1 MRVKY
6 GRSRHKKKKRIFRGS
21 PRTGRR
27 FTRRLWRTVQEHV
40 RRARVYAFRDRKVR
54 KRDFRQLWI
63 MRLTA
68 AAEMRGLRYS
78 QLIHGLKLA
87 NIDLNRKMLSELAI
101 HNAEV
106 FDEITSVVKAA
117 LDKAAKA

>member
-6 GRSRHKKKKRIFRGS
+6 GKSRHKKKKRIFAEAK
-21 PRTGRR
+21 GRVGGL
-27 FTRRLWRTVQEHV
+27 RRLWRTVQEHV

-106 FDEITSVVKAA
+106 FDEITTVVKAA

>member
-6 GRSRHKKKKRIFRGS
+6 GKSRHKKKKRIFKEAA
-21 PRTGRR
+21 GRVGGL
-27 FTRRLWRTVQEHV
+27 RRLWRTVQEHV
-40 RRARVYAFRDRKVR
+40 RRARCYAFRDRKVR

-101 HNAEV
+101 HNPEV
-106 FDEITSVVKAA
+106 FDEVANTVKGA
-117 LDKAAKA
+117 LEKAAKA

>member
-6 GRSRHKKKKRIFRGS
+6 GKSRHKKKKRIFKEAQ
-21 PRTGRR
+21 GRVGGL
-27 FTRRLWRTVQEHV
+27 RRLWRTVQEQV

-101 HNAEV
+101 HNVEV
-106 FDEITSVVKAA
+106 FDEITKIVKGA
-117 LDKAAKA
+117 LEKAAKA